1 MNDDSLALIGA
12 PLDRVDGVAKVTG
25 GARYA
30 AEFEPS
36 GTAYAVMIQSTVAR
50 GRIVRLDT
58 GDAERAPGVLLV
70 MTHRN
75 APRLPNGGKTELNP
89 PAGRT
94 LSLLQDDA
102 IHYNGEPVAL
112 VVADAFERAVDAARL
127 VHIGYQVEQAQ
138 LRFDDA
144 KRTARKPKKEGRSP
158 TDLAWGSF
166 DAGLAQGE
174 VRLDAVY
181 ATPMEH
187 HNPMEPHATVARWD
201 GDRLT
206 LYDATQY
213 VSGVKETVAK
223 TLGIAADNVR
233 VIDPYVGGG
242 FGCKGSTWSH
252 VVLAAMAA
260 RAVERP
266 VKLVLARPQMFGPV
280 GGRPQTEQHL
290 VLVARRDGTLTA
302 VRHAVICHTAEI
314 EDFPETAAAP
324 TRALYACPN
333 GDTTHRLAPMSL
345 GVPTFQRA
353 PGESTGTF
361 ALECAMDELAWSLGM
376 DPVAL
381 RLANHADKEPS
392 TGKPWSSKRLREC
405 YAQAAERFGWARRT
419 PAPRSMRDG
428 AWLVGYGMATATY
441 PAHRQEANAL
451 ARLERDGSIVV
462 QTGSQDLGT
471 GTYTIMTQIAAE
483 TLGVPVGRVRFELG
497 DTAMPKAP
505 VSGGSTTAAS
515 VGPAVQSACKALR
528 DKLVA
533 QAVQDAASPLHGASV
548 DDVALEAGTLFIRTS
563 PRRREGLAAIA
574 GRSAEPLE
582 ARAQAKP
589 GAEEKQYASRSFG
602 AVFAEVRVDAAL
614 GIIRV
619 PRIVATYSVGR
630 VLNAKTGRSQLEGGI
645 VWGVSM
651 ALFEHSLLDER
662 YGRYVNNNLAEYHV
676 PVNAD
681 VGRIDVTFIDER
693 DTIFNPLGARGIG
706 EIGIT
711 GVPAAIANA
720 VYHATGKRVREL
732 PITLDKVLA

>member
-428 AWLVGYGMATATY
+428 PWLVGYGMATATY

-471 GTYTIMTQIAAE
+471 GTYTIMTQIAAA
-483 TLGVPVGRVRFELG
+483 TLGVPVGRVRLSTTNAH
-497 DTAMPKAP
+497 TASP
-505 VSGGSTTAAS
+505 VTSSGRPTTAAS
-515 VGPAVQSACKALR
+515 ATRSGACASSSATPRCRRRRCQVDRPPQQASVPRCSPRARRCATSSSRRRCRTPHRRSTARASTTSRSKRARCSSGPRPDDGKVLLPLRVEPPNRSKHARRPSRAPRKSSTRAARSARCLPKCASTPR
-528 DKLVA
+528 SGSSGCRA
-533 QAVQDAASPLHGASV
+533 SWRPTASGACSMPRPAAASSKAAS
-548 DDVALEAGTLFIRTS
+548 S
-563 PRRREGLAAIA
+563 
-574 GRSAEPLE
+574 
-582 ARAQAKP
+582 
-589 GAEEKQYASRSFG
+589 
-602 AVFAEVRVDAAL
+602 
-614 GIIRV
+614 
-619 PRIVATYSVGR
+619 
-630 VLNAKTGRSQLEGGI
+630 
-645 VWGVSM
+645 GV
-651 ALFEHSLLDER
+651 
-662 YGRYVNNNLAEYHV
+662 
-676 PVNAD
+676 
-681 VGRIDVTFIDER
+681 
-693 DTIFNPLGARGIG
+693 
-706 EIGIT
+706 
-711 GVPAAIANA
+711 
-720 VYHATGKRVREL
+720 
-732 PITLDKVLA
+732 